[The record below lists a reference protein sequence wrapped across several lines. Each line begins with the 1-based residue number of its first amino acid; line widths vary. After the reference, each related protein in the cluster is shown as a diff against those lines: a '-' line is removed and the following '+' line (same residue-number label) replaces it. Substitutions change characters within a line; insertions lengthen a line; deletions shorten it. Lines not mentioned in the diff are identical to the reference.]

1 MVSVREAHF
10 NDPDFHLEEWVAR
23 YVSHVDEAQTL
34 LALIEQ
40 VDALPR

>member
-23 YVSHVDEAQTL
+23 YVSHVDEAQTSCREKRT
-34 LALIEQ
+34 A
-40 VDALPR
+40 